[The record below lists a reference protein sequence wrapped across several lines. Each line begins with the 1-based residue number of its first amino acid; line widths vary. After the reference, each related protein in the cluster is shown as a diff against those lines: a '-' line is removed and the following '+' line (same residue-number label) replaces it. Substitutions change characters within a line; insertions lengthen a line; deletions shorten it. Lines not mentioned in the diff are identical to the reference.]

1 MRGSIVKRG
10 EKYSIVIYLGKNEF
24 GKPIQK
30 WFSGYST
37 KKEAERDLPRLLVK
51 IQDGELID
59 KNKITFKSFVEE
71 WLKNKIKKD
80 DLSPT
85 TIDGYE
91 NIVYN
96 HLIPVLGAL
105 KIQDIKPYSIQKYV
119 DQKSDTLSPKTL
131 NNHKRVLSSIFI
143 YATDMEVIE
152 KNPMQKVKFPREKST
167 EVVPYDLNECIQ
179 LLDLIQDNIT
189 LSMPV
194 TLSMFLGLRRGEC
207 LGLRWSD
214 IDFKNNRISINQNL
228 EYVKSVYYF
237 KEPKT
242 KKSKRTLAAPQV
254 LMDYLKERQKWQKEM
269 VLRTGGNWKN
279 EYDLVCTR
287 KDGQPITPHVLS
299 DMFRVFL
306 QKNGLKKIKF
316 HDLRHTNATLMIGSG
331 VNTRVAMQ
339 RLGHSKVSITLGL
352 YSHVLEEMDR
362 DAADRFDDMFKSN
375 NKKLAKK

>member
-152 KNPMQKVKFPREKST
+152 KNPMQKVKFPREKSA
-167 EVVPYDLNECIQ
+167 EVVPYDLGECIQ

-194 TLSMFLGLRRGEC
+194 TLSMLLGLRRGEC

-228 EYVKSVYYF
+228 EYVKGVYYF

-254 LMDYLKERQKWQKEM
+254 LMDYLK
-269 VLRTGGNWKN
+269 
-279 EYDLVCTR
+279 
-287 KDGQPITPHVLS
+287 
-299 DMFRVFL
+299 
-306 QKNGLKKIKF
+306 
-316 HDLRHTNATLMIGSG
+316 
-331 VNTRVAMQ
+331 
-339 RLGHSKVSITLGL
+339 
-352 YSHVLEEMDR
+352 
-362 DAADRFDDMFKSN
+362 
-375 NKKLAKK
+375 